1 MLADKNLIT
10 ETLSQLKAYE
20 KDVRRMAVRLE
31 GTMEE
36 LKREFV
42 DQQRQLEDK
51 FKREMKEAQDREQFE
66 REQKHLLEKY
76 LRDNSEMYEKQQF
89 KALF

>member
-1 MLADKNLIT
+1 M
-10 ETLSQLKAYE
+10 
-20 KDVRRMAVRLE
+20 E